1 MINVLVTGSNGQ
13 LGRCIKDLAPNNTD
27 INFIFTD
34 YKELDICNLN
44 EVLAFFKTQ
53 KKIDYCINCA
63 AYTAVDNAEA
73 DAEKAYQINVFGA
86 ENLAKG
92 CLEHEACLIHISTDF
107 VFDGH
112 KTVPYNELD
121 ETNPLS
127 VYGETKLKGEKEI
140 IRKLKKFFI
149 IRTSWLY
156 SEHGNNFMKTMLRLS
171 KSKEELSVIND
182 QIGTPTYAGDLAD
195 TLINIIKTQSDKY
208 GVYHYSNIGAISWY
222 DFAKT
227 IFQESKI
234 NMNVKAIKT
243 ADYPTLARRPM
254 YSVLDKTKIE
264 NELRIIIPHWRDS
277 LKLGLS
283 RLNIF
288 NSGK

>member
-13 LGRCIKDLAPNNTD
+13 LGRCIKDLAANYTD

-44 EVLAFFKTQ
+44 EVLAFFEV

-63 AYTAVDNAEA
+63 AYTAVDNAET
-73 DAEKAYQINVFGA
+73 DTEKAYQINVIGA
-86 ENLAKG
+86 KNLAQG
-92 CLEHEACLIHISTDF
+92 CLGHEASLIHISTDF
-107 VFDGH
+107 VFDGR
-112 KTVPYNELD
+112 KTDPYNELD

-127 VYGETKLKGEKEI
+127 VYGESKLKGEKEI
-140 IRKLKKFFI
+140 IHNLKKHFI

-171 KSKEELSVIND
+171 KSKKELRVIND
-182 QIGTPTYAGDLAD
+182 QIGTPTYAGDLAGVVLD
-195 TLINIIKTQSDKY
+195 IIKTKSEKY
-208 GVYHYSNIGAISWY
+208 GIYHYSNIGVVSWY
-222 DFAKT
+222 DFAKM

-234 NMNVKAIKT
+234 NMELKAIKT
-243 ADYPTLARRPM
+243 EDYPTLAERPK

-277 LKLGLS
+277 LKLALN